1 MKANLARKLEIILAA
16 VLALI
21 FLPAY
26 AQLSVEWITQFSSNG
41 ADGGEAITLDALGQ
55 SWVIGYADGSFGGA
69 INAGGQ
75 DPFLDLFSASG
86 SMDWDEGYSMAIEV
100 DASGNIHLTG
110 NTFGNLGGRER
121 DFKD

>member
-26 AQLSVEWITQFSSNG
+26 AQLSVEWITQFGSNG

-86 SMDWDEGYSMAIEV
+86 SMDWDEGYSMALEV

>member
-26 AQLSVEWITQFSSNG
+26 AQLSVEWITQFGSNG

-75 DPFLDLFSASG
+75 DPFL
-86 SMDWDEGYSMAIEV
+86 
-100 DASGNIHLTG
+100 
-110 NTFGNLGGRER
+110 NLGGREM
-121 DFKD
+121 DFQD

>member
-26 AQLSVEWITQFSSNG
+26 AQLSVEWITQFGSNG

-86 SMDWDEGYSMAIEV
+86 SMDWDGGYSMAIEV

-110 NTFGNLGGRER
+110 NTFGNLDGREM
-121 DFKD
+121 DFQD

>member
-26 AQLSVEWITQFSSNG
+26 AQLSVEWITQFGSNG

>member
-100 DASGNIHLTG
+100 DARGNIHLTG

>member
-26 AQLSVEWITQFSSNG
+26 AQLSVEWITQFGSNG

-110 NTFGNLGGRER
+110 NTFGNLGGREM
-121 DFKD
+121 DFQD

>member
-16 VLALI
+16 VLAFI